1 MASVRRTWIAGVV
14 AAAALA
20 AASCGGGGATPAV
33 PGSPT
38 VAAPDPAPA
47 PASGG
52 ESASA
57 NSCPIG
63 KGSPDA
69 ACAKGSPQLLAAV
82 ESAID
87 RLVRDR
93 PELFNLQ
100 EESVAGTGQYRVL
113 DKEAYVDG
121 VLANLRAAG
130 MCAGR
135 SLDLELV
142 QVKSTNAYSEDFDI
156 WTSSGFVRR
165 GGGRLP
171 ADLHAGGLPARG
183 ARHHLL
189 RARGPLGLRLQ
200 PRRHAPAPA
209 GGPGAARLRRLRDR
223 DPEAEERAGR
233 ALLGPRLRHPLG
245 AARGPRRGLGR
256 ARLRPIRTP
265 STGSSTPRARW
276 ASCTCARPCRASRV
290 ASTGRPSR
298 RLRASSRP
306 AGRAPEPRWT
316 RSTAAR

>member
-1 MASVRRTWIAGVV
+1 MASVRRAWIAGVV

-33 PGSPT
+33 PGTPT
-38 VAAPDPAPA
+38 VAAPDPAPS

-52 ESASA
+52 EGASA

-63 KGSPDA
+63 KGNPDA

-142 QVKSTNAYSEDFDI
+142 QVKSTNATSEDFDI

-165 GGGRLP
+165 GGAAYRQTCTPAAFPLEARDIISYVRVVLWGFDCNPGVTPPHPQEAQVPLGCDGFATATPKQRNGQDVPSWVHGSDIHWELREGHDVVSVEPDTSYSNPFNRILYPKGKVGRLY
-171 ADLHAGGLPARG
+171 L
-183 ARHHLL
+183 
-189 RARGPLGLRLQ
+189 
-200 PRRHAPAPA
+200 
-209 GGPGAARLRRLRDR
+209 
-223 DPEAEERAGR
+223 
-233 ALLGPRLRHPLG
+233 
-245 AARGPRRGLGR
+245 
-256 ARLRPIRTP
+256 
-265 STGSSTPRARW
+265 
-276 ASCTCARPCRASRV
+276 CATVQGVEGCLYGQTIP
-290 ASTGRPSR
+290 
-298 RLRASSRP
+298 
-306 AGRAPEPRWT
+306 
-316 RSTAAR
+316 

>member
-1 MASVRRTWIAGVV
+1 MASVRRVWVAGVV

-20 AASCGGGGATPAV
+20 AASCGGGSATPAV

-38 VAAPDPAPA
+38 VAAPDPAPS

-52 ESASA
+52 EGASA

-63 KGSPDA
+63 KGNPDA
-69 ACAKGSPQLLAAV
+69 ACAKGSPQLLSAV
-82 ESAID
+82 EGAID

-142 QVKSTNAYSEDFDI
+142 QVKSTNATSEDFDI
-156 WTSSGFVRR
+156 WSSSGFIRR
-165 GGGRLP
+165 GGAAYRQTCTPAAFPLEARDIISYVRVVLWGFDCNPGVTPPHPQEAQVPLGCDGFATATPKQRNGQDVPSWIHGSDIRWELREGHDVVSAEPDSSYLNPFNRILYPKGKVGRLY
-171 ADLHAGGLPARG
+171 L
-183 ARHHLL
+183 
-189 RARGPLGLRLQ
+189 
-200 PRRHAPAPA
+200 
-209 GGPGAARLRRLRDR
+209 
-223 DPEAEERAGR
+223 
-233 ALLGPRLRHPLG
+233 
-245 AARGPRRGLGR
+245 
-256 ARLRPIRTP
+256 
-265 STGSSTPRARW
+265 
-276 ASCTCARPCRASRV
+276 CATVQGVEGCLYGQTIP
-290 ASTGRPSR
+290 
-298 RLRASSRP
+298 
-306 AGRAPEPRWT
+306 
-316 RSTAAR
+316 

>member
-1 MASVRRTWIAGVV
+1 MASVRRAWIAGLA

-38 VAAPDPAPA
+38 VAAPDPTPA

-52 ESASA
+52 ASA

-63 KGSPDA
+63 KGDPDA
-69 ACAKGSPQLLAAV
+69 ACAKSSPQLLTAV

-142 QVKSTNAYSEDFDI
+142 QVKSTNGFSEDFDI
-156 WTSSGFVRR
+156 WTSSGFIRR
-165 GGGRLP
+165 GGAAYRQTCTP
-171 ADLHAGGLPARG
+171 AAFPLEAREIISYVRVVLWG
-183 ARHHLL
+183 FDCNPGVTPPHPQEAQV
-189 RARGPLGLRLQ
+189 PLGCDGFATATPKQKNGQDVPSWVHGSDIHWDLREGNDVVAVE
-200 PRRHAPAPA
+200 P
-209 GGPGAARLRRLRDR
+209 
-223 DPEAEERAGR
+223 DPSYSNPFNRILYPKGR
-233 ALLGPRLRHPLG
+233 I
-245 AARGPRRGLGR
+245 GLIY
-256 ARLRPIRTP
+256 L
-265 STGSSTPRARW
+265 
-276 ASCTCARPCRASRV
+276 CATVQGVEGCLYGQTIP
-290 ASTGRPSR
+290 
-298 RLRASSRP
+298 
-306 AGRAPEPRWT
+306 
-316 RSTAAR
+316 

>member
-1 MASVRRTWIAGVV
+1 MASVRRAWIAGMAV
-14 AAAALA
+14 AAALA

-38 VAAPDPAPA
+38 VAAPDPA

-69 ACAKGSPQLLAAV
+69 ACAKGSPQLLTAV

-113 DKEAYVDG
+113 DKEAYLDG

-142 QVKSTNAYSEDFDI
+142 QVKSTNATSEDFDI

-165 GGGRLP
+165 GGAAYRRTCTP
-171 ADLHAGGLPARG
+171 AAFPLEARDIISYVRVVLWG
-183 ARHHLL
+183 FDCNPGVTPPHPQEAQV
-189 RARGPLGLRLQ
+189 PLGCDAFATATPKQRNGRDVPSWVHGSDIHWDLREGNDVVTVE
-200 PRRHAPAPA
+200 P
-209 GGPGAARLRRLRDR
+209 
-223 DPEAEERAGR
+223 DPSYSNPFNRILYPKGKI
-233 ALLGPRLRHPLG
+233 
-245 AARGPRRGLGR
+245 GLVY
-256 ARLRPIRTP
+256 L
-265 STGSSTPRARW
+265 
-276 ASCTCARPCRASRV
+276 CATVQGVEGCLYGQTIP
-290 ASTGRPSR
+290 
-298 RLRASSRP
+298 
-306 AGRAPEPRWT
+306 
-316 RSTAAR
+316 